1 MELSDNVSLKR
12 DSKVIVFSEKE
23 GNSHKSVYFYLE
35 DICDDGI
42 ISFNI
47 DYEINNENGTFENGN
62 GFEDLDNVLK
72 AYNFKDYNELKSYLV
87 GKFESDKNAFYN
99 IIADMKSKGITL
111 NVDES
116 EGFEGSN
123 GFSIWGGF

>member
-1 MELSDNVSLKR
+1 MEFSDNDSLER
-12 DSKVIVFSEKE
+12 DSKVIIFSEKK

-35 DICDDGI
+35 DICGDGI

-47 DYEINNENGTFENGN
+47 DYEINNVNGTFENGN
-62 GFEDLDNVLK
+62 GFVDLDNVLK
-72 AYNFKDYNELKSYLV
+72 AYKFKDYNELKSYLV
-87 GKFESDKNAFYN
+87 GKFESDTNAFYS

-116 EGFEGSN
+116 KGVEGSN
-123 GFSIWGGF
+123 GFSMWGGF

>member
-1 MELSDNVSLKR
+1 MELSNNISLER
-12 DSKVIVFSEKE
+12 DSKVIVFSEEK

-47 DYEINNENGTFENGN
+47 DYEINNGNGTFENGN
-62 GFEDLDNVLK
+62 GFENLDNVLK
-72 AYNFKDYNELKSYLV
+72 AYSFNDYNELRSYLI
-87 GKFESDKNAFYN
+87 GKFGSDQNAFYN

-116 EGFEGSN
+116 EGFEGAN

>member
-1 MELSDNVSLKR
+1 MEFSDNDSLER
-12 DSKVIVFSEKE
+12 DSKVIIFSEKK

-35 DICDDGI
+35 DICGDGI

-47 DYEINNENGTFENGN
+47 DYEINNVNGTFENGN
-62 GFEDLDNVLK
+62 GFVDLDNVLK
-72 AYNFKDYNELKSYLV
+72 AYKFKDYNELKSYLV
-87 GKFESDKNAFYN
+87 GKFESDTNAFYS

-116 EGFEGSN
+116 KGFGGSN
-123 GFSIWGGF
+123 GFSMWGGF

>member
-1 MELSDNVSLKR
+1 MEFSDNDSLER
-12 DSKVIVFSEKE
+12 DSKVIIFSEKK

-35 DICDDGI
+35 DICGDGI

-47 DYEINNENGTFENGN
+47 DYEINNVNGTFENGN
-62 GFEDLDNVLK
+62 GFVDLDNVLK
-72 AYNFKDYNELKSYLV
+72 AYKFKDYNELKSYLV
-87 GKFESDKNAFYN
+87 GKFESDTNAFYS

-116 EGFEGSN
+116 KGFEGSN
-123 GFSIWGGF
+123 GFSMWGGF

>member
-1 MELSDNVSLKR
+1 MEFSDNDSLER
-12 DSKVIVFSEKE
+12 DSKVIIFSEKK

-35 DICDDGI
+35 DICGDGI

-47 DYEINNENGTFENGN
+47 DYEINNVNGTFENGN
-62 GFEDLDNVLK
+62 GFVDLDNVLK
-72 AYNFKDYNELKSYLV
+72 AYKFKDYNELKSYLV
-87 GKFESDKNAFYN
+87 GKFESDTNAFYS

-116 EGFEGSN
+116 KGFEGSN
-123 GFSIWGGF
+123 GFSM